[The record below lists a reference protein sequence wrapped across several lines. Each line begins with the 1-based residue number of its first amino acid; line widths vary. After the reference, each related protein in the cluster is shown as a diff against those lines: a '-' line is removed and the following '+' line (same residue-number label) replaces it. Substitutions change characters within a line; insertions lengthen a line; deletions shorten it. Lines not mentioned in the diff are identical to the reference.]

1 MRGAAQKASPT
12 EPVGPRTLGATAA
25 EIDDIVAYGPLLA
38 ITAADLVVAVAERT
52 TGRLRWRSDAWLD
65 RFGSVET
72 VARHL
77 PTSHEFAE
85 LPLPPAGESWRR
97 SRTLAHQ
104 NGDETLYDLVLVGAS
119 TARGT
124 QFVTIL
130 AIERI
135 GVGQVITDRPE
146 VLGLIA
152 DSLQGAEP
160 NSVAT
165 VYVDIDR
172 FERIVSAVGNLQAV
186 RVLEQISRKLSS
198 TMRATDSLFRLQGDE
213 FLILAPG
220 LQEAAHAEELGERV
234 RSAIATIPE
243 AADGLTV
250 TASVGVAVN
259 DENQGAEGLLAAA
272 ETAVQLAK
280 GRGRDRVVLSR
291 DDLPSVHERIL
302 TVERQ
307 LRRAIEHRQVRF
319 SYQPL
324 VRLDDRRIVGAEALL
339 RVGGDVGLSAT
350 EVVST
355 AERAGLMGA
364 LGVLVFEG
372 VEEQLGDWLVEPSER
387 RRVMVNAAPSQ
398 LQDAEFMELLAELS
412 RQDALTG
419 RLGVEVG
426 AKFAI
431 DNPSVMRRAAS
442 SLGPGVEIGVDR
454 WSDLD
459 VPLAA
464 ISNIGATYLKLHR
477 NLVMK
482 LPGDESTL
490 ERTKRL
496 VIEANG
502 FGLEVIG
509 IGVEKEEECVALA
522 EVGCDLAQGFLFSGA
537 VGAEDFL
544 AAADTSRV

>member
-12 EPVGPRTLGATAA
+12 ELLGPRTLGASGA
-25 EIDDIVAYGPLLA
+25 EIDDIIAHGPLLA
-38 ITAADLVVAVAERT
+38 IAAADLVVAVAERT
-52 TGRLRWRSDAWLD
+52 TGRLRWRSEAWLE
-65 RFGSVET
+65 RFGFVET

-77 PTSHEFAE
+77 PMSHEFAE
-85 LPLPPAGESWRR
+85 LALPPAGESWRR

-104 NGDETLYDLVLVGAS
+104 NGDETLYDLVLIGAS

-124 QFVTIL
+124 QYVTIL
-130 AIERI
+130 AIERV

-234 RSAIATIPE
+234 RSAIAAIAEP
-243 AADGLTV
+243 ADGLAI
-250 TASVGVAVN
+250 TASVGVAIN
-259 DENQGAEGLLAAA
+259 DENQGAQGLLAAA

-291 DDLPSVHERIL
+291 DELPSVQERIL

-319 SYQPL
+319 SYQPM
-324 VRLDDRRIVGAEALL
+324 VGLDDRRIVGAEALL

-372 VEEQLGDWLVEPSER
+372 VEDQLGDWLVDHAEH

-398 LQDAEFMELLAELS
+398 LQDTEFMELLVELS
-412 RQDALTG
+412 HQDALAG

-426 AKFAI
+426 AKFMI
-431 DNPSVMRRAAS
+431 DNASMMGEVAS
-442 SLGPGVEIGVDR
+442 SLGPGVELGVDR
-454 WSDLD
+454 WFDLD
-459 VPLAA
+459 EPLAA
-464 ISNIGATYLKLHR
+464 ISDIGAKYLKLHR
-477 NLVMK
+477 NLVMR

-490 ERTKRL
+490 ERTRRL
-496 VIEANG
+496 VNEANG

-509 IGVEKEEECVALA
+509 IGVEKEDECGALV
-522 EVGCDLAQGFLFSGA
+522 EVGCDLAQGFLFYGA
-537 VGAEDFL
+537 VGAEAFL
-544 AAADTSRV
+544 AAAETSHA

>member
-243 AADGLTV
+243 PADGLTV

-412 RQDALTG
+412 RQDALDRPARCRG
-419 RLGVEVG
+419 RRQVRDRQPVG
-426 AKFAI
+426 DA
-431 DNPSVMRRAAS
+431 
-442 SLGPGVEIGVDR
+442 PGC
-454 WSDLD
+454 L
-459 VPLAA
+459 
-464 ISNIGATYLKLHR
+464 ISR
-477 NLVMK
+477 
-482 LPGDESTL
+482 PRS
-490 ERTKRL
+490 
-496 VIEANG
+496 
-502 FGLEVIG
+502 
-509 IGVEKEEECVALA
+509 
-522 EVGCDLAQGFLFSGA
+522 
-537 VGAEDFL
+537 
-544 AAADTSRV
+544 